1 LSAVR
6 LFVALDLR
14 EEVRQ
19 ALRALIERLKP
30 ECRVAHWVRPE
41 GMHITVK
48 FIGHTETK
56 KLDSIG
62 AALATVY
69 STQPVEMRF
78 RGLAFFPSERRPR
91 VAWCGVEASANLA
104 QLAADVERELEPL
117 GVVPESRPFLPHL
130 TLARFQ
136 SSEGLHKFFRAAA
149 ELKSKDFGSARETEF
164 HLFESILKPSGA
176 EYRRLQTYPF
186 LKGAP

>member
-1 LSAVR
+1 VR

-14 EEVRQ
+14 EDVRQ
-19 ALRALIERLKP
+19 TLRALIERLKP
-30 ECRVAHWVRPE
+30 ECRVARWVRPE

-62 AALATVY
+62 GALARVH

-78 RGLAFFPSERRPR
+78 RGLTFSPSERRPR

-104 QLAADVERELEPL
+104 QLVADVEHELEPL
-117 GVVPESRPFLPHL
+117 GIAPESRPFLPHL
-130 TLARFQ
+130 TLVRFH
-136 SSEGLHKFFRAAA
+136 SPDGLDRLFRATA
-149 ELKSKDFGSARETEF
+149 ELESKDFGSARETEF
-164 HLFESILKPSGA
+164 HLFESLLKPSGA
-176 EYRRLQTYPF
+176 EYRRLRTYPF
-186 LKGAP
+186 MKGAS

>member
-19 ALRALIERLKP
+19 ALRQLIERLKP
-30 ECRVAHWVRPE
+30 ECRVARWVRPE
-41 GMHITVK
+41 AMHITVK
-48 FIGHTETK
+48 FIGHTDTK
-56 KLDSIG
+56 NLDSIG
-62 AALATVY
+62 AALAMVH
-69 STQPVEMRF
+69 STQPVEMHFGGLRF
-78 RGLAFFPSERRPR
+78 SPSERRPR

-117 GVVPESRPFLPHL
+117 GVARESRAFLPHL

-136 SSEGLHKFFRAAA
+136 SSEGLGKLFAAA
-149 ELKSKDFGSARETEF
+149 TELESKDFGSARETEF
-164 HLFESILKPSGA
+164 HLFESILKPAGA
-176 EYRRLQTYPF
+176 EYRRLRTYPF
-186 LKGAP
+186 VKGAR